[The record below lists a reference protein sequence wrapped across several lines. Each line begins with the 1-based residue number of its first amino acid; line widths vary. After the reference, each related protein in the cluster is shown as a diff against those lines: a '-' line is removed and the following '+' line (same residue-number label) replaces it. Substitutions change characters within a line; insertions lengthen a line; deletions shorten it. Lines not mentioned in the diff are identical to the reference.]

1 MPHQRVLG
9 PALRFV
15 CLTFAIAL
23 LSLLLATEKA
33 EAKAR
38 LMTLTDGVI
47 AYSGPGQF
55 YRPLSV
61 FPART
66 EIRAGSKIITNK
78 NGAFYRVLVVLSSK
92 KKAVGF
98 VSVQANVRYVD
109 DKLEEDDLEK
119 YGEVA
124 LVNKAVQVAFSTL
137 QRKSSM
143 INLGYMHYLSPGF
156 YVKGYGGQ
164 FSDDQDSA
172 YLAGGEIGN
181 DALLFNK
188 VSGLV
193 SFGLGLF
200 SAQTAGT
207 IFEGSTKLDAHMM
220 ASVGARYN
228 FGGSASVSLA
238 ATQAVLF
245 NANNSL
251 VTRGATFTVEVG
263 L

>member
-1 MPHQRVLG
+1 MLVHR
-9 PALRFV
+9 ALFFLLAV
-15 CLTFAIAL
+15 TVSFAAV
-23 LSLLLATEKA
+23 LLLPLEQA

-38 LMTLTDGVI
+38 LMTLSDGVI
-47 AYSGPGQF
+47 AYSGPGQY

-66 EIRAGSKIITNK
+66 ELRAGSKVITNK
-78 NGAFYRVLVVLSSK
+78 NGAFYRVLVILSSK

-98 VSVQANVRYVD
+98 VSVQSNVRFVD

-124 LVNKAVQVAFSTL
+124 LVNKAVQASFTAF

-143 INLGYMHYLSPGF
+143 WTLGYMKYLSPGF
-156 YVKGYGGQ
+156 YVKGFGGQ
-164 FSDDQDSA
+164 FSDDQNSA
-172 YLAGGEIGN
+172 MLGGGEIGN
-181 DALLFNK
+181 DALLVGR

-200 SAQTAGT
+200 SPTKEDAIFAGS
-207 IFEGSTKLDAHMM
+207 EKLNMTMM
-220 ASVGARYN
+220 AAVGARYN
-228 FGGSASVSLA
+228 MGGIVSISLSG
-238 ATQAVLF
+238 TQAVFF

-251 VTRGATFTVEVG
+251 VTRGLMATLEVG

>member
-1 MPHQRVLG
+1 MLAHRMSRLTVVL
-9 PALRFV
+9 L
-15 CLTFAIAL
+15 IAL
-23 LSLLLATEKA
+23 ASSFIVLVSAERA

-38 LMTLTDGVI
+38 LMTLSDGVI

-66 EIRAGSKIITNK
+66 ELRAGSKVVTNK

-98 VSVQANVRYVD
+98 VSVQSNVRFVD
-109 DKLEEDDLEK
+109 DTLEEDDLEK

-124 LVNKAVQVAFSTL
+124 LVNKAVQGSFSSF
-137 QRKSSM
+137 QRKSTM
-143 INLGYMHYLSPGF
+143 WTLGYMKYLSPGF
-156 YVKGYGGQ
+156 YVKGYAGQ
-164 FSDDQDSA
+164 FSDTASSA
-172 YLAGGEIGN
+172 TLGGAEIGN
-181 DALLFNK
+181 DALLYK
-188 VSGLV
+188 RISGLV
-193 SFGLGLF
+193 SFGAGVF
-200 SAQTAGT
+200 SPAKADD
-207 IFEGSTKLDAHMM
+207 IFEGSDKMNAHMM

-228 FGGSASVSLA
+228 MGGVLSLSLSG
-238 ATQAVLF
+238 TQAVFF

-251 VTRGATFTVEVG
+251 VTRGATVTIEVG

>member
-1 MPHQRVLG
+1 MPHSLVLG
-9 PALRFV
+9 RVFRF
-15 CLTFAIAL
+15 AL
-23 LSLLLATEKA
+23 LVFATLLISLCFTVDRA

-38 LMTLTDGVI
+38 LMTITDGVI

-78 NGAFYRVLVVLSSK
+78 NGAFYRVLVILSTK

-124 LVNKAVQVAFSTL
+124 LVNKAVQVAFSSL

-164 FSDDQDSA
+164 FSDDKNSA
-172 YLAGGEIGN
+172 LLGGGEIGN
-181 DALLFNK
+181 DALIFGR

-193 SFGLGLF
+193 SFGLGLL
-200 SAQTAGT
+200 SPATAGT

-228 FGGSASVSLA
+228 FGGSASISLA